1 MTEPTPLR
9 KTDASFYVVNKAVQI
24 READEENR
32 STLVSRNI
40 TILGRRTSVRLEP
53 EMWNA
58 LRDIAKREG
67 CSTHDICSLINIR
80 KNIRTSLTGA
90 IRVFLMLYY
99 RAAATEE
106 GHARVGHGNFETMK
120 RRAQLTKEMHEY
132 RPSANGG
139 MADNPQEVFAG
150 MSF

>member
-9 KTDASFYVVNKAVQI
+9 NAETSAFYVVNKAVQDQEE
-24 READEENR
+24 EARN

-80 KNIRTSLTGA
+80 KNARTSLTGA

-106 GHARVGHGNFETMK
+106 GHAKVGHGNFETMK
-120 RRAQLTKEMHEY
+120 RRAQLTKELHEY
-132 RPSANGG
+132 RHSANGG
-139 MADNPQEVFAG
+139 MSDGDQEVFGG
-150 MSF
+150 MTF